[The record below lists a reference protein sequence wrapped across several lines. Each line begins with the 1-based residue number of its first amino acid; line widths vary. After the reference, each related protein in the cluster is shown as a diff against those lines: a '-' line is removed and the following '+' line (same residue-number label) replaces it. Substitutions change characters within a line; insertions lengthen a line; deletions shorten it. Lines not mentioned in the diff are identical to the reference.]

1 MTNLSPLET
10 AVLAAITALHPK
22 VSDILREQIAAA
34 RVTLRENTGGGLIV
48 EFAVARDAPPLPASF
63 TSTDFVVS
71 EVATLRLW
79 FMAVM
84 RGGYLYFIDGTDIEG
99 LGLDTTGIDFLT
111 APFTPP
117 QPVPM
122 NVVHPPGTNP
132 WRIALAF
139 LVAPALAALLYAACY
154 PLYAGLPSYAER
166 VIWTAAHYAA
176 LATYPATILLGVP
189 LFMAF
194 RPRLNLTA
202 LNCALAGIFIAATP
216 AIILAFMPEPLHLA
230 AGKGLSGA
238 IIFAGVA
245 AIVGAI
251 SGLAFRLIARP
262 RLTHPPHPRP

>member
-10 AVLAAITALHPK
+10 AVLAAITALHPD
-22 VSDILREQIAAA
+22 VSDILRQQIAAA

-79 FMAVM
+79 FMAVI
-84 RGGYLYFIDGTDIEG
+84 RGGYLDFIDGTDIEG

-117 QPVPM
+117 QPVPV

-132 WRIALAF
+132 WRVAFAF

-154 PLYAGLPSYAER
+154 PLYAGLPNFPER
-166 VIWTAAHYAA
+166 VIWTAVFYAA
-176 LATYPATILLGVP
+176 IATYPAAIMLGVP
-189 LFMAF
+189 LFMAL
-194 RPRLNLTA
+194 RHRLNLTA
-202 LNCALAGIFIAATP
+202 LNCVLAGIFIAAMP
-216 AIILAFMPEPLHLA
+216 AIILSFMPEPLNLA
-230 AGKGLSGA
+230 AGRGLSAA
-238 IIFAGVA
+238 IIFAGEA
-245 AIVGAI
+245 AILGAI
-251 SGLAFRLIARP
+251 SGLAFWLIARS
-262 RLTHPPHPRP
+262 R